1 MFLDPNDPAVIE
13 QALKDGVPQSVID
26 AAQQSPV
33 YKMAM
38 DWKLALPLH
47 PEYRTLPMVWYVPPL
62 SPIQSAADAGEL
74 GSNGILPD
82 VDSLRIPV
90 QYTANLLTA
99 GDTQPVLLAL
109 KRMLAMRHYKR
120 AETVDGKVDTR
131 SLEEVGLS
139 EARRRKCIVTRQ
151 LLIMKIALWCRA
163 AIVNWRV
170 THSREKRLWLYLR
183 RWLPRV

>member
-1 MFLDPNDPAVIE
+1 MIE
-13 QALKDGVPQSVID
+13 QALKDGVPQGVIE

-82 VDSLRIPV
+82 VESLRIPV
-90 QYTANLLTA
+90 QYLANPADRRRYPAGPAGPETHA
-99 GDTQPVLLAL
+99 GDAPL
-109 KRMLAMRHYKR
+109 
-120 AETVDGKVDTR
+120 
-131 SLEEVGLS
+131 
-139 EARRRKCIVTRQ
+139 
-151 LLIMKIALWCRA
+151 
-163 AIVNWRV
+163 
-170 THSREKRLWLYLR
+170 
-183 RWLPRV
+183 

>member
-74 GSNGILPD
+74 GSNGILPN

-90 QYTANLLTA
+90 QYLAKSADRRRYPAGTVGAETDA
-99 GDTQPVLLAL
+99 GDAPLQTCGN
-109 KRMLAMRHYKR
+109 RGR
-120 AETVDGKVDTR
+120 
-131 SLEEVGLS
+131 
-139 EARRRKCIVTRQ
+139 
-151 LLIMKIALWCRA
+151 
-163 AIVNWRV
+163 
-170 THSREKRLWLYLR
+170 
-183 RWLPRV
+183 

>member
-1 MFLDPNDPAVIE
+1 M
-13 QALKDGVPQSVID
+13 PQSVID

-33 YKMAM
+33 YKMAI

-90 QYTANLLTA
+90 QYGEPVDRWRHPAGTVGAETDA
-99 GDTQPVLLAL
+99 GDA
-109 KRMLAMRHYKR
+109 
-120 AETVDGKVDTR
+120 
-131 SLEEVGLS
+131 SLQTCGN
-139 EARRRKCIVTRQ
+139 RRR
-151 LLIMKIALWCRA
+151 
-163 AIVNWRV
+163 
-170 THSREKRLWLYLR
+170 
-183 RWLPRV
+183 